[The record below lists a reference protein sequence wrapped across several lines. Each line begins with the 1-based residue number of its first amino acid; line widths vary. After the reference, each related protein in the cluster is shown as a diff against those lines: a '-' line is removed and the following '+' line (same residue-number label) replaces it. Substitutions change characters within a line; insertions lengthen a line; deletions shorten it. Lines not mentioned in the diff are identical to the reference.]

1 LLRGVVRRFSSLSA
15 AVFSLA
21 ALLLVSPSPLSAAAA
36 EMTAEAAHQETD
48 LQTGE
53 SVYSGDVR
61 LGDGTFR
68 LTADEGRLNF
78 KTEVFIVSGH
88 VVLTRGTE
96 RLLADKLTYHRKDGS
111 FTAENVRVGSYPIY
125 VEGAS
130 ASGTPAE
137 IVVEHATA
145 TYGEPGR
152 WQPTLK
158 ADRIIYAPGKRL
170 RAEHASVGVGPV
182 AALHFPHF
190 EQGLSEP
197 FFGYVSL
204 LGGYRSSLGAY
215 VQAGLHVPVAPGVKL
230 GADVGYFSSRGI
242 MAGPSGDYVSLDD
255 PDKLSGSFHSGFIND
270 HGDKQTDILGKPVPE
285 ERGFVEWTHRQQ
297 LTDNLSLVGQLN
309 YWKDSEILRD
319 FRPGSFFNVQEP
331 DTFVEST
338 YTGQNYVVS
347 LFSRFQPNDFHPV
360 QQRLPEVT
368 FDLLPQAVGQGFY
381 EQFHAGAAILRDDP
395 PAGGPTL
402 KSDRLDAYYAL
413 TRPFGNDWM
422 SFTPVAGARVTHYS
436 NTAGA
441 LINGNYTRTLGELGF
456 DAELR
461 SSGTFEYKNEQ
472 WKIDGLRHLFTP
484 ILGYRY
490 IPEGNQGRDHIPQI
504 DRDVFDTYLP
514 PLGLDVTRNIDDLH
528 AQNVL
533 RVGFDNTLQTRDPA
547 YGSRDLLTFNA
558 AADFRFHRELG
569 DRDVSAVHTELALM
583 PVTWLRF
590 DLYESFT
597 PQNFT
602 LQEQHSALTLR
613 DGDAWT
619 LRFGNHYLR
628 QDTEEYAVEGTVRLN
643 EAYEAIGRL
652 QYDARRR
659 RFVEQAVGLRQN
671 LGNTWRLDYT
681 VTIYDGPRREGHFGF
696 NVQIETIGF

>member
-1 LLRGVVRRFSSLSA
+1 
-15 AVFSLA
+15 
-21 ALLLVSPSPLSAAAA
+21 
-36 EMTAEAAHQETD
+36 MTAEAAHQETD

-441 LINGNYTRTLGELGF
+441 LINVNYTHTQVELGF
-456 DAELR
+456 YAGLR
-461 SSGTFEYKNEQ
+461 SSGT
-472 WKIDGLRHLFTP
+472 
-484 ILGYRY
+484 
-490 IPEGNQGRDHIPQI
+490 
-504 DRDVFDTYLP
+504 
-514 PLGLDVTRNIDDLH
+514 
-528 AQNVL
+528 
-533 RVGFDNTLQTRDPA
+533 
-547 YGSRDLLTFNA
+547 
-558 AADFRFHRELG
+558 
-569 DRDVSAVHTELALM
+569 
-583 PVTWLRF
+583 
-590 DLYESFT
+590 
-597 PQNFT
+597 
-602 LQEQHSALTLR
+602 
-613 DGDAWT
+613 
-619 LRFGNHYLR
+619 
-628 QDTEEYAVEGTVRLN
+628 
-643 EAYEAIGRL
+643 
-652 QYDARRR
+652 
-659 RFVEQAVGLRQN
+659 
-671 LGNTWRLDYT
+671 LDY
-681 VTIYDGPRREGHFGF
+681 ENEH
-696 NVQIETIGF
+696 